1 MGAFFSYS
9 LQSALC
15 LAIFYLFYTVVLS
28 RETFHRLNRCMLL
41 FIMALS
47 WIIPL
52 FAGALSFRTGVE
64 VVPEMLVEQPLAT
77 LTAGGAAASLD
88 LSVWQSVFVPVFT
101 LYLVGIAYCVLYQ
114 ALSYLRLWRL
124 LSKGKHAAL
133 DNDIRLILHTDTSM
147 APFSWMKYIVLSED
161 DYAED
166 GAAIIAHETAHI
178 RLRHSWDLMAAHVFV
193 ILQWFN
199 PFAWLLYR
207 NLRNT
212 HEYEADKSVLDEGF
226 EAQHY
231 QLLLIKKAVGTRLYS
246 MANGYNHSNNLKK
259 RITMMLQKKSNA
271 WARLKYALV
280 LPLAA
285 TTVVAFAR
293 PEISRPFDEISSV
306 KVSYFAPTAQPVEA
320 KSVEKVVVPPRQEV
334 ATPVET
340 VAETPPAPRETKAP
354 AAKPKPAPTTP
365 EDTVVFMVVEQ
376 MPEFPG
382 GMSAM
387 MKYLAQ
393 NIKYPVKAIEKKM
406 EGRVVVSFVVSCD
419 GSLRDF
425 QVVRSVD
432 PELDAEAIRVIKSM
446 PNWKPGKQRGKNV
459 SVKYTLPINFSLS
472 AKKDS
477 LQTK

>member
-15 LAIFYLFYTVVLS
+15 LAVFYLFYTVVLS
-28 RETFHRLNRCMLL
+28 RETFHRLNRYTLL
-41 FIMALS
+41 AIMALS
-47 WIIPL
+47 WMIPL
-52 FAGALSFRTGVE
+52 LAGALSFRTGAN
-64 VVPEMLVEQPLAT
+64 VVPEMIVEQPLAA
-77 LTAGGAAASLD
+77 LSAGTVTPFES
-88 LSVWQSVFVPVFT
+88 SVWHSVFVPVFT
-101 LYLVGIAYCVLYQ
+101 LYLIGIVVCVLYQ
-114 ALSYLRLWRL
+114 AVSYLRLWRL
-124 LSKGKHAAL
+124 LYKGKRTVL
-133 DNDIRLILHTDTSM
+133 NNDIRLILHTDMRM

-161 DYAED
+161 DYIED
-166 GAAIIAHETAHI
+166 GTAIIAHETAHI
-178 RLRHSWDLMAAHVFV
+178 RLRHSWDLMAAHAFV

-199 PFAWLLYR
+199 PFAWLVYR
-207 NLRNT
+207 DLRNT

-320 KSVEKVVVPPRQEV
+320 KSVEKVVAPPRQEV
-334 ATPVET
+334 AVPVET
-340 VAETPPAPRETKAP
+340 VAETPTPRETKAP
-354 AAKPKPAPTTP
+354 AAKPKPAPITP
-365 EDTVVFMVVEQ
+365 KDTVVFMVVEE

-387 MKYLAQ
+387 MKYIAQ
-393 NIKYPVKAIEKKM
+393 NIKYPVKAIEKKI
-406 EGRVVVSFVVSCD
+406 EGRVTISFVVSRD

-425 QVVRSVD
+425 RIVRSVD
-432 PELDAEAIRVIKSM
+432 PDLDAEALRVAKSM

-459 SVKYTLPINFSLS
+459 SVKFTLPINFSLS

>member
-1 MGAFFSYS
+1 
-9 LQSALC
+9 
-15 LAIFYLFYTVVLS
+15 
-28 RETFHRLNRCMLL
+28 
-41 FIMALS
+41 
-47 WIIPL
+47 
-52 FAGALSFRTGVE
+52 
-64 VVPEMLVEQPLAT
+64 
-77 LTAGGAAASLD
+77 
-88 LSVWQSVFVPVFT
+88 
-101 LYLVGIAYCVLYQ
+101 
-114 ALSYLRLWRL
+114 
-124 LSKGKHAAL
+124 
-133 DNDIRLILHTDTSM
+133 
-147 APFSWMKYIVLSED
+147 
-161 DYAED
+161 
-166 GAAIIAHETAHI
+166 
-178 RLRHSWDLMAAHVFV
+178 
-193 ILQWFN
+193 
-199 PFAWLLYR
+199 
-207 NLRNT
+207 
-212 HEYEADKSVLDEGF
+212 
-226 EAQHY
+226 
-231 QLLLIKKAVGTRLYS
+231 
-246 MANGYNHSNNLKK
+246 
-259 RITMMLQKKSNA
+259 MLQKKSNA

-285 TTVVAFAR
+285 TTVVAFAH

-320 KSVEKVVVPPRQEV
+320 KSVEKVVAPPRQEV

-340 VAETPPAPRETKAP
+340 VAKTPIPAETKTP

-376 MPEFPG
+376 MPEFQG
-382 GMSAM
+382 GMSEM
-387 MKYLAQ
+387 MKYIAQ

-432 PELDAEAIRVIKSM
+432 PDLDAEAIRVIKSM

>member
-15 LAIFYLFYTVVLS
+15 LAVFYLFYTVVLS
-28 RETFHRLNRCMLL
+28 RETFHRLNRYTLL
-41 FIMALS
+41 AIMALS
-47 WIIPL
+47 WMIPL
-52 FAGALSFRTGVE
+52 LAGALSFRTGAN
-64 VVPEMLVEQPLAT
+64 VVPEMIVEQPLAT
-77 LTAGGAAASLD
+77 LSTGAVAPLEPSA
-88 LSVWQSVFVPVFT
+88 WQSVFVPVFT
-101 LYLVGIAYCVLYQ
+101 LYFIGIAFCVLYQ
-114 ALSYLRLWRL
+114 IVSYLRLWRL
-124 LSKGKHAAL
+124 LSKGKHTAL
-133 DNDIRLILHTDTSM
+133 NNDIRLILHTDTHM

-161 DYAED
+161 DYTED
-166 GAAIIAHETAHI
+166 GAAIIAHETSHI
-178 RLRHSWDLMAAHVFV
+178 RLRHSWDLMTAHAFV

-199 PFAWLLYR
+199 PFAWLIYR
-207 NLRNT
+207 DLRNT

-320 KSVEKVVVPPRQEV
+320 KSVEKVVAPPRQEV
-334 ATPVET
+334 AAPVET
-340 VAETPPAPRETKAP
+340 VAETPAPRETKAST
-354 AAKPKPAPTTP
+354 AKSKPAPTTP
-365 EDTVVFMVVEQ
+365 KDTVVFMVVEE

-393 NIKYPVKAIEKKM
+393 NIKYPVKAIEKKI
-406 EGRVVVSFVVSCD
+406 EGRVTVSFVVSRD

-425 QVVRSVD
+425 RIVRSVD
-432 PELDAEAIRVIKSM
+432 PDLDAEALRVAKSM

-459 SVKYTLPINFSLS
+459 AVKYTLPINFRYPQ
-472 AKKDS
+472 AKDS

>member
-15 LAIFYLFYTVVLS
+15 LAVFYLFYTVVLS
-28 RETFHRLNRCMLL
+28 RETFHRLNRYTLL
-41 FIMALS
+41 AIMALS
-47 WIIPL
+47 WMIPL
-52 FAGALSFRTGVE
+52 LAGALSFRTGAN
-64 VVPEMLVEQPLAT
+64 VVPEMIVEQPLAA
-77 LTAGGAAASLD
+77 LSAGTVTPFES
-88 LSVWQSVFVPVFT
+88 SVWQSVFVPVFT
-101 LYLVGIAYCVLYQ
+101 LYLIGIAFCVLYQ
-114 ALSYLRLWRL
+114 IVSYLRLWRL
-124 LSKGKHAAL
+124 LSKGKHTAL
-133 DNDIRLILHTDTSM
+133 NNDIRLILHTDTRM

-178 RLRHSWDLMAAHVFV
+178 RLRHSWDLMVAHVFV

-199 PFAWLLYR
+199 PFAWMVYR
-207 NLRNT
+207 DLRNT

-285 TTVVAFAR
+285 TTIVAFAR

-320 KSVEKVVVPPRQEV
+320 KSVEKVVASPRQEV
-334 ATPVET
+334 AAPVET
-340 VAETPPAPRETKAP
+340 VAETPAPRETKAP
-354 AAKPKPAPTTP
+354 TAKPKPAPITP
-365 EDTVVFMVVEQ
+365 KDTVVFMVVEE

-382 GMSAM
+382 GQGEL
-387 MKYLAQ
+387 MKYIAQ
-393 NIKYPVKAIEKKM
+393 NIKYPVKAQQKEVQ
-406 EGRVVVSFVVSCD
+406 GRVTVSFVVSCD

-425 QVVRSVD
+425 RIVRGVD
-432 PELDAEAIRVIKSM
+432 PDLDAEALRVIKSM
-446 PNWKPGKQRGKNV
+446 PNWKPGKQKGKNV
-459 SVKYTLPINFSLS
+459 AVKYTLPINFSLS

>member
-15 LAIFYLFYTVVLS
+15 LAVFYLFYTVVLS
-28 RETFHRLNRCMLL
+28 RETFHRFNRYTLL
-41 FIMALS
+41 AIMALS
-47 WIIPL
+47 WMIPL
-52 FAGALSFRTGVE
+52 LAGALSFRTGAN
-64 VVPEMLVEQPLAT
+64 VVPEMIVEQPLAA
-77 LTAGGAAASLD
+77 LSAGTVTPFES
-88 LSVWQSVFVPVFT
+88 SVWHSVFVPIFT
-101 LYLVGIAYCVLYQ
+101 LYLIGIVVCVLYQ
-114 ALSYLRLWRL
+114 AVSYLRLWRL
-124 LSKGKHAAL
+124 LYKGKRMVL
-133 DNDIRLILHTDTSM
+133 NNDIRLILHTDTRM

-161 DYAED
+161 DYTED

-178 RLRHSWDLMAAHVFV
+178 RLRHSWDLMTAYAFV

-199 PFAWLLYR
+199 PFAWLIYR
-207 NLRNT
+207 DLRNT

-320 KSVEKVVVPPRQEV
+320 KSVEKVVAPPRQEV
-334 ATPVET
+334 AAPVET
-340 VAETPPAPRETKAP
+340 VAETPTPAETNAP

-365 EDTVVFMVVEQ
+365 EDTVVFMVVEE

-382 GMSAM
+382 GQGEL
-387 MKYLAQ
+387 MKYIAQ
-393 NIKYPVKAIEKKM
+393 NIKYPVKAQQKEVQ
-406 EGRVVVSFVVSCD
+406 GRVTVSFVVSRD

-425 QVVRSVD
+425 RIVRSVD
-432 PELDAEAIRVIKSM
+432 PDLDAEAIRVIKSM
-446 PNWKPGKQRGKNV
+446 PDWKPGKQRGKNV
-459 SVKYTLPINFSLS
+459 AVKYTLPITFRLS

-477 LQTK
+477 LNTK